1 MLHLQKQLR
10 MEVDDT
16 FSWNII
22 VKKNLIITSTFD
34 ISIIVMTTSLNE
46 MFLRSNV
53 LSRLSSLILRC
64 TWKRRLDHEDHDQKD
79 MFVVYCLLTIII
91 SNGNYTNMKQ
101 DFYQ

>member
-1 MLHLQKQLR
+1 MLHLQKQLI

-22 VKKNLIITSTFD
+22 IKQNLIITSIFD
-34 ISIIVMTTSLNE
+34 ITTIMMTTSLNE
-46 MFLRSNV
+46 MFLMSIV

-64 TWKRRLDHEDHDQKD
+64 AWKTKLDHDQKD

-91 SNGNYTNMKQ
+91 SNGNHTNMKQ
-101 DFYQ
+101 YFY